1 MSRDYPA
8 HPLPAVIAMT
18 AHDGR
23 VLLARRGKGPA
34 PDPWGFPGGLIEL
47 GETVLEAA
55 ARELLEETGVHAHA
69 EAVVEVLDVI
79 VRDEDGRVKTHFVLS
94 AVRMEWLS
102 GEPVAASDA
111 IEAGWFTLEQIAA
124 LRCHPHLPRLA
135 AMLVDTP
142 LAG

>member
-1 MSRDYPA
+1 MSREYPA
-8 HPLPAVIAMT
+8 HPLPAVIAMV
-18 AHDGR
+18 ARDGR
-23 VLLARRGKGPA
+23 VLLARRGKEPQ

-55 ARELLEETGVHAHA
+55 ARELREETGLRARP

-79 VRDEDGRVKTHFVLS
+79 LRDENGRVKTHFVLS
-94 AVRMEWLS
+94 AVRMQWLA

-111 IEAGWFTLEQIAA
+111 VEAGWFTLEQIAA
-124 LRCHPHLPRLA
+124 MPCHPHLPRLA
-135 AMLVDTP
+135 AA